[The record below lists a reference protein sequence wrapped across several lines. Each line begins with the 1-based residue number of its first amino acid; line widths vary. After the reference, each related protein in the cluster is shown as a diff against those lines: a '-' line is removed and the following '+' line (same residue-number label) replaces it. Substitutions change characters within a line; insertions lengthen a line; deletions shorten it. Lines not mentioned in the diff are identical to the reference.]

1 MHHFRVL
8 VTIKRYYGKKHSSN
22 MWLER
27 QSRDPYVKKA
37 REEDWRCRSAF
48 KLLEIDA
55 KHKLLK
61 PGQLVIDCGCAPGS
75 WTQVIVQKINSNSC
89 DMKLPK
95 GTAIG
100 IDLQYVNPI
109 RGAILLSKC
118 DFTSAKTQ
126 AEILQNMGNKK
137 ADLVL
142 SDMAPACTG
151 DRSMDHHKIIELC
164 SSVIRFSTVVLKKDG
179 SVLCKLWMGGQQKLL
194 EDAMRKLFLNVKPV
208 KPNASRDDSAEI
220 YLLGRNFKGMI

>member
-1 MHHFRVL
+1 MYHLRVF
-8 VTIKRYYGKKHSSN
+8 VIIKRYYGKKHSSN
-22 MWLER
+22 LWLER
-27 QSRDPYVKKA
+27 QSRDPYVKRA

-75 WTQVIVQKINSNSC
+75 WTQVIVQKINANDN
-89 DMKLPK
+89 DMKWPK

-100 IDLQYVNPI
+100 IDLQHVNPI
-109 RGAILLSKC
+109 TGAILLSKC
-118 DFTSAKTQ
+118 DFTSAMTQ
-126 AEILQNMGNKK
+126 AEILQKLGNKK

-142 SDMAPACTG
+142 SDMAPACSG
-151 DRSMDHHKIIELC
+151 DRSMDHDKIIELC

-179 SVLCKLWMGGQQKLL
+179 AVLCKIWMGGQQKLL
-194 EDAMRKLFLNVKPV
+194 EDAMRKLFLNVKYV

-220 YLLGRNFKGMI
+220 YLLGRNFKGMT